1 MTALDRIRL
10 TGLLRKSPAPAGLF
24 YFHRTR
30 LAGSPSKEAW
40 PLALRNLDLPL
51 EDLPCRTFREILD
64 KPDFPRVLVRRDT
77 LLDVLA
83 QLVVAG
89 TCALLQRDRGCHLL
103 AVLVMGNAQHG
114 GLANIWML
122 VEHFLDLARVDVVAA
137 SDDHLLLAIDDEEV
151 TVFIDLRH
159 IARVKP
165 AVANRLGGGVVLV
178 PVALHHVVPP
188 DHDLADLARRHLV
201 ALIVDDSHLD
211 SFDWRPDRS
220 RLALPVRVIEG
231 G

>member
-1 MTALDRIRL
+1 MDDCSGQNPAYRPATEEPRPGGALLFPPD
-10 TGLLRKSPAPAGLF
+10 PAPAGLF
-24 YFHRTR
+24 YFRLTR
-30 LAGSPSKEAW
+30 IAGSPSKEGR

-64 KPDFPRVLVRRDT
+64 KPDFPRVLVRRDA

-89 TCALLQRDRGCHLL
+89 TCALLQRDRGRHLL

-165 AVANRLGGGVVLV
+165 
-178 PVALHHVVPP
+178 
-188 DHDLADLARRHLV
+188 
-201 ALIVDDSHLD
+201 
-211 SFDWRPDRS
+211 
-220 RLALPVRVIEG
+220 
-231 G
+231 